1 MTMQVDAIIAK
12 EIGTLKVDCQP
23 GCSWCCHQLVV
34 LTHAADGDAI
44 LDLARQRTSDKE
56 FAQIVRKIKNQARE
70 INALP
75 HHLAEQKAWPCPL
88 LKNKRCLVYEVR
100 PIACRSVVS
109 PDNKCCKAMLN
120 ASDFDELPVEY
131 QRIASD
137 IMERAINIQLRV
149 NNQRPI
155 DGAVELRSLLVS
167 ILDQKNQPD
176 LH

>member
-1 MTMQVDAIIAK
+1 MQVDAIIAK

-23 GCSWCCHQLVV
+23 GCAWCCNQLVI
-34 LTHAADGDAI
+34 LTNTADGKSI
-44 LDLARQRTSDKE
+44 LDLARRRTNDEE
-56 FAQIVRKIKNQARE
+56 FKRIANTLREQARE

-75 HHLAEQKAWPCPL
+75 HDLAEQKAWPCPL
-88 LKNKRCLVYEVR
+88 LKNKKCLVYEAR

-109 PDNKCCKAMLN
+109 PDNKCCKAMLT
-120 ASDFDELPVEY
+120 ATDFNQLPSEY

-137 IMERAINIQLRV
+137 ISERAMRIQIRI

-167 ILDQKNQPD
+167 LLDQESQLAPN
-176 LH
+176 